1 MFKDSVVIGRIFQIP
16 VKLHV
21 SFLLVLP
28 FLAWAFGNNLQRMAN
43 YMEIRPETLLINPY
57 FLGLIMALSL
67 FFSVLLH
74 ELAHSLVAKG
84 KGIEIKSITLM
95 LLGGVAQMEEIPE
108 KPGEEALMA
117 LSGPLLSLLLGAL
130 LLFAARVIGSSSNDA
145 LLLFTY
151 LGQINIFLGLFNLL
165 PAFPTDGGRI
175 LRSLLAQRMPFVK
188 ATKLAASFGRGSAL
202 LFGFIGLISGN
213 FILLFIAFFIYIGAS
228 QEYQMTLLKSTLSG
242 FTVSDLMT
250 RDVVALEEDLTIQE
264 LLDKMFKE
272 RHSGYPV
279 LAGETILGCVT
290 MEDIQKVSP
299 KEYRQKKVYDIM
311 SKEIKKVHPHDDIYQ
326 ALRILSTEDIGR
338 LMVVER
344 ERLVGII
351 TRSDIMRGFHLQQIQ
366 EDL

>member
-16 VKLHV
+16 VKLHI

-28 FLAWAFGNNLQRMAN
+28 FLAWAFGNNLQRMAQ
-43 YMEIRPETLLINPY
+43 YMEIAPETLFINPY

-67 FFSVLLH
+67 FISVLLH
-74 ELAHSLVAKG
+74 ELAHSLVARG
-84 KGIEIKSITLM
+84 KGIEIKNITLM

-108 KPGEEALMA
+108 KPGEEAMMA
-117 LSGPLLSLLLGAL
+117 ISGPVLSLGLGVIL
-130 LLFAARVIGSSSNDA
+130 LLIARMIGDRSGDI

-151 LGQINIFLGLFNLL
+151 LGQINIFLGIFNLL

-175 LRSLLAQRMPFVK
+175 LRSLLAQRMSFIR
-188 ATKLAASFGRGSAL
+188 ATKLAASFGRGFAL
-202 LFGFIGLISGN
+202 LFGFLGLISGN

-250 RDVVALEEDLTIQE
+250 ENVVTLEEDLTIQE
-264 LLDKMFKE
+264 LLDRMFKE

-279 LAGETILGCVT
+279 LSGETIKGCVT
-290 MEDIQKVSP
+290 MEDIQKVNP
-299 KEYRQKKVYDIM
+299 KEYSEKKIYDIM
-311 SKEIKKVHPHDDIYQ
+311 SKEIKKVQPHDDIYQ

-338 LMVVER
+338 LMVVDN

-366 EDL
+366 EDF